1 MVLDEKASK
10 RRSMSHTIRRSLRAE
25 WPTPV
30 HQPSPAPSSS
40 SSIVERRQSKSQG
53 ETARSLTTLL
63 RPTPSDLGQ
72 SGTSSSAASSA
83 EKGKQHSYWRHRPSS
98 HHARKVLAKIS
109 TAYHRPAKEPSQHH
123 HRHLSHLFHTN
134 EYPQSDDPST
144 GQSALERKK
153 KIETVYGQ
161 GLELARQL
169 DTFALNRM
177 EIAEY
182 LSRTRWDADAA
193 IRRIQILYL
202 TRVGVLYDIDPRIQI
217 CGAVNSGGTTCY
229 IDSLLMALFGAQSS
243 YDGLLYMRGDL
254 GSEAANQL
262 QAVCRL
268 VVNYLRAGE
277 LVDASLIEEVRTV
290 LHSCGWLNDDNGCP
304 PANRYT
310 QQDAS
315 ELYMFLMEKLQMPY
329 LPLEVRMVHGA
340 DYDEADSRMVTQRVL
355 ELSLPDDDTDSLAQP
370 LMLQSLLERYLFDNR
385 VEQLERSL
393 KADDGDTKRPE
404 GPDSR
409 VHTNAWSILS
419 MYPFYTP
426 QSELGDSNAT
436 YPVDAPLVVP
446 LLIKRY
452 RVDNHGAVHR
462 VKRRV
467 IAPVVLDMT
476 SIISQGT
483 DRDTAA
489 ELGDR
494 KGRPTAALEGDDVF
508 INRHALAHQARSR
521 RKSSQ
526 SEVSPPPYSGS
537 EQYRLVLRSAICHK
551 GQDANSGH
559 YISLSTRLR
568 TVGQPK
574 AVQSTNYIAPV
585 VPTLT
590 KTLTTPA
597 GGPQIQ
603 SIAGELNRRRCSC
616 PDLRSTLLDIEKAGG
631 DFVIRGT
638 VGAHASSSR
647 CAVYSA
653 ESHQQEPLPPPYTQ
667 ATCESVATGEL
678 TPTVSDFVRFDD
690 LDVAHGRVQQF
701 STDGGRHQCL
711 EEISQDGYL
720 LFYVLQR
727 ATNVPLL
734 F

>member
-1 MVLDEKASK
+1 MALDEKASK

-30 HQPSPAPSSS
+30 HQPSPASSSS
-40 SSIVERRQSKSQG
+40 SSIMDRRQSKSQG
-53 ETARSLTTLL
+53 ETVRSLVTLL
-63 RPTPSDLGQ
+63 RPTPGDLGR
-72 SGTSSSAASSA
+72 SGTPSSTASSA

-98 HHARKVLAKIS
+98 HHARKVLEKIS
-109 TAYHRPAKEPSQHH
+109 TVYHRPAKEPSQHHH

-177 EIAEY
+177 EVAEY

-193 IRRIQILYL
+193 IQRIQILYL

-243 YDGLLYMRGDL
+243 CDGLLYMRGDL

-290 LHSCGWLNDDNGCP
+290 LHSCGWLGDDNGCP

-310 QQDAS
+310 QQDVS

-355 ELSLPDDDTDSLAQP
+355 ELSLPDDDSDSLEQP
-370 LMLQSLLERYLFDNR
+370 LLLQSLLERYFFDNR

-393 KADDGDTKRPE
+393 KADGRDTKRSKV
-404 GPDSR
+404 PDR
-409 VHTNAWSILS
+409 VRTNAWSILS

-446 LLIKRY
+446 LLVKRY
-452 RVDNHGAVHR
+452 RVDNQGVVHR
-462 VKRRV
+462 IRRRV

-476 SIISQGT
+476 NIISQGT
-483 DRDTAA
+483 DRDTST

-494 KGRPTAALEGDDVF
+494 KGRPTAALEGGDIF
-508 INRHALAHQARSR
+508 IKSPAPAHRARSR

-526 SEVSPPPYSGS
+526 SEVSPPPYSS
-537 EQYRLVLRSAICHK
+537 NEQYRLVLRSAICHK

-568 TVGQPK
+568 AVSQPK
-574 AVQSTNYIAPV
+574 AAQSTKSIVPV
-585 VPTLT
+585 VPSLT
-590 KTLTTPA
+590 KTLTIPA

-603 SIAGELNRRRCSC
+603 STASEPNRRRCSC
-616 PDLRSTLLDIEKAGG
+616 PDLRSSLLDKAQAGG
-631 DFVIRGT
+631 DVSIRRT
-638 VGAHASSSR
+638 VDTNASSSKCTAYSVENQQEPPPPPYAHASWD
-647 CAVYSA
+647 
-653 ESHQQEPLPPPYTQ
+653 
-667 ATCESVATGEL
+667 SVATGEP

-690 LDVAHGRVQQF
+690 LDIAHGRVQQF
-701 STDGGRHQCL
+701 STDDGRRQCL
-711 EEISQDGYL
+711 EEISRDGYL

-727 ATNVPLL
+727 ATGVSSLV
-734 F
+734 